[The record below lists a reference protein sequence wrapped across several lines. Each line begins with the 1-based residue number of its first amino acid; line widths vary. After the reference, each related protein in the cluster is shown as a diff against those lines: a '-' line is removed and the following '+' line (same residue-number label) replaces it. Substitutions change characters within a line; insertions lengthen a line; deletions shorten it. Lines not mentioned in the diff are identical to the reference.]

1 MYITYTF
8 TYFRVTEIDVV
19 IYLLMIP
26 PPQLAAAKAAAALLW
41 AVAKA
46 FSRKKKEIIFFQ
58 DIGESTNFDLKL
70 TKDGIS
76 LKLL

>member
-1 MYITYTF
+1 MYITYTS

-46 FSRKKKEIIFFQ
+46 FSL
-58 DIGESTNFDLKL
+58 S
-70 TKDGIS
+70 
-76 LKLL
+76 

>member
-1 MYITYTF
+1 MDKIGRLSPETKACGWKMLTSWCLPDRWMYITYTS

-46 FSRKKKEIIFFQ
+46 FSL
-58 DIGESTNFDLKL
+58 S
-70 TKDGIS
+70 
-76 LKLL
+76 